1 MKQSQLFTRT
11 IKELPKD
18 ETSFNAQ
25 TLIRAGFIDKVA
37 AGVYSF
43 LPLGLRVLNNIR
55 GIISEE
61 MEAVGGQEISM
72 TAFASKEMWQA
83 TGRFDTMDVLFKL
96 AGSDQKEY
104 VLNPTHE
111 EVVTPLAKKFV
122 NSYKDLPFSVFQ
134 IQTKF
139 RNEKRAKAGLMR
151 GREFLMKDLYS
162 FHTNQEDL
170 DAYYEKVLVSYTRIF
185 ERVGLGDLTY
195 MTFASGGTFSK
206 YSHEF
211 QTLTDAGEDIIYTC
225 PKCKM
230 AINKEIIE
238 DQNTCPKCGSA
249 NLIQEKAVEVGNIFK
264 LGTKYSE
271 PFDLSYM
278 DASGEKKLVIM
289 GCYGIGLSRVMGTIV
304 EVCHDEKG
312 IIWPET
318 VAPFKIHL
326 ISLNQNE
333 KAEQIYN
340 ELKAAGFEVL
350 FDDRDKGAGEK
361 FVDADLIGCPI
372 RLVLS
377 TKTLENGNIEMKY
390 RKETESKLIPLSD
403 LINNLK

>member
-304 EVCHDEKG
+304 EVCHYEKG

>member
-55 GIISEE
+55 EIICEE

-72 TAFASKEMWQA
+72 TAFASKEMWSA

-96 AGSDQKEY
+96 AGSDKKEY

-122 NSYKDLPFSVFQ
+122 TSYKDLPFSVFQ

-162 FHTNQEDL
+162 FHTSQEDL

-185 ERVGLGDLTY
+185 DRVGLGDLTY

-225 PKCKM
+225 KKCKM

-238 DQNTCPKCGSA
+238 DQNTCPKCGSKD
-249 NLIQEKAVEVGNIFK
+249 LVQEKAVEVGNIFK

-326 ISLNQNE
+326 ISLKQDE
-333 KAEQIYN
+333 KAEEIYN
-340 ELKAAGFEVL
+340 NLKKSGFEVL

-361 FVDADLIGCPI
+361 FADADLIGCPI
-372 RLVLS
+372 RLVIS
-377 TKTLENGNIEMKY
+377 AKTLESNSVEIKY
-390 RKETESKLIPLSD
+390 RKETEAKLIPLTD